1 MYGTG
6 YSIAQTVMKTTLR
19 SNMNISPK
27 VWTILGTYARAF
39 VAAVVTQ
46 YTLGNTS
53 IKALFAAGA
62 ASVIPVILRWAN
74 PGDQFPMPQ
83 ASAKAAAAVV
93 DNPVA

>member
-19 SNMNISPK
+19 SKMNISPK

-39 VAAVVTQ
+39 VAAIVTQ

-53 IKALFAAGA
+53 VKALFAAGA

-74 PGDQFPMPQ
+74 PADQFPAAQP
-83 ASAKAAAAVV
+83 SINAAAAVV
-93 DNPVA
+93 NNPVA